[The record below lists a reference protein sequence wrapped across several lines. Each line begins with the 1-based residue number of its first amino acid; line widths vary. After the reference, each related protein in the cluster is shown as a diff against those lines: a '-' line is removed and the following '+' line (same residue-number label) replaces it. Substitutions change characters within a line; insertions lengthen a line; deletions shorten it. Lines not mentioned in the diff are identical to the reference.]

1 MKRLRVALLCHEDL
15 VPPDDIRGLDSGDE
29 ILPFRTEYD
38 VSHAIRELGHELEVL
53 GVSRDL
59 LAIRKCVT
67 EFQPHVIFNLLLE
80 FKDIGPFMINVVS
93 HLELLGARYTGCNP
107 QGLMLARNKALTKKI
122 LRYHRIPTPAFHVF
136 RLGRRARTRAGL
148 RFPIIVKGMDEDA
161 SFGISQASVVRDE
174 AALEER
180 VDFVHRNVATH
191 AIAEEYVEGRELTVS
206 VLGNQRLETFQP
218 WEMRFDKLPGGTRPI
233 ATQRAKWSPAYQ
245 KRVGITT
252 GPAQID
258 DAVAAQISRVAR
270 RTFRALEL
278 SGYARLDLRLGEGG
292 QVHVIEV
299 NPNPELAHEED
310 FAESALLRGLEYPAL
325 IQRILGLGLSYRPP
339 WRQLER

>member
-1 MKRLRVALLCHEDL
+1 LRRLRVALLCHEDL
-15 VPPDDIRGLDSGDE
+15 VPPDDVPGRGSSDE

-38 VSHAIRELGHELEVL
+38 VSHAIRELGHELEML
-53 GVSRDL
+53 GVSHDL

-67 EFQPHVIFNLLLE
+67 EFRPHVIFNLLLE
-80 FKDIGPFMINVVS
+80 FKDVGPFMINVVS

-174 AALEER
+174 AALRER
-180 VDFVHRNVATH
+180 VEFVHRNVGTH

-206 VLGNQRLETFQP
+206 VLGNQRLETFPP
-218 WEMRFDKLPGGTRPI
+218 WEMRFDKLPDGTLPI
-233 ATQRAKWSPAYQ
+233 ATQRAKWSTAYQ
-245 KRVGITT
+245 KRVGIAT
-252 GPAQID
+252 GPARIDESLAEQIF
-258 DAVAAQISRVAR
+258 RVAR
-270 RTFRALEL
+270 RSFRALEL
-278 SGYARLDLRLGEGG
+278 SGYARLDLRLTDAG
-292 QVHVIEV
+292 QLHVIEV
-299 NPNPELAHEED
+299 NPNPELAYDED
-310 FAESALLRGLEYPAL
+310 FAESARLGGTEYPAL
-325 IQRILGLGLSYRPP
+325 IQRILRLGLSYRPA
-339 WRQLER
+339 WHRHER